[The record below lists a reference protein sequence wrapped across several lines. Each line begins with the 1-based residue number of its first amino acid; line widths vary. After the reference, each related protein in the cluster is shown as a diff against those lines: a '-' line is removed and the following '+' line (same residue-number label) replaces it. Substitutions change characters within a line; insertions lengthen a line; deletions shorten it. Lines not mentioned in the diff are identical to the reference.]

1 MSLNPPTTRNSL
13 VLGLVFSVEALLLLL
28 KPCGSTRTAP
38 GARHEADLEYHVE
51 NIDIP
56 YKTLTKGVAMFKHKE
71 DTLEPDDHALLNP
84 LRWAEVVRLGQEGW
98 ELVSVQP
105 LMRGVTEIGNQ
116 NAQGWAWGIALPVS
130 YLLFFKRATS

>member
-1 MSLNPPTTRNSL
+1 MKQT
-13 VLGLVFSVEALLLLL
+13 F
-28 KPCGSTRTAP
+28 
-38 GARHEADLEYHVE
+38 EYHIE

-56 YKTLTKGVAMFKHKE
+56 YQDLPQPVRLLGRQRRTDKA
-71 DTLEPDDHALLNP
+71 LEPDINALLGNP
-84 LRWAEVVRLGQEGW
+84 LRWGKVQRLGQEGW

>member
-1 MSLNPPTTRNSL
+1 MNWLQELAKLSVRF
-13 VLGLVFSVEALLLLL
+13 FSEFSIV
-28 KPCGSTRTAP
+28 P
-38 GARHEADLEYHVE
+38 
-51 NIDIP
+51 
-56 YKTLTKGVAMFKHKE
+56 TKGVAMFKHKE

>member
-1 MSLNPPTTRNSL
+1 M
-13 VLGLVFSVEALLLLL
+13 FSEFSIV
-28 KPCGSTRTAP
+28 P
-38 GARHEADLEYHVE
+38 
-51 NIDIP
+51 
-56 YKTLTKGVAMFKHKE
+56 TKGVAMFKHKE

-130 YLLFFKRATS
+130 YLLFLGACRDKGEIHSFGL

>member
-1 MSLNPPTTRNSL
+1 
-13 VLGLVFSVEALLLLL
+13 
-28 KPCGSTRTAP
+28 
-38 GARHEADLEYHVE
+38 
-51 NIDIP
+51 
-56 YKTLTKGVAMFKHKE
+56 HKE

>member
-1 MSLNPPTTRNSL
+1 EQLDRQRANRVRAEQES
-13 VLGLVFSVEALLLLL
+13 
-28 KPCGSTRTAP
+28 
-38 GARHEADLEYHVE
+38 
-51 NIDIP
+51 
-56 YKTLTKGVAMFKHKE
+56 
-71 DTLEPDDHALLNP
+71 

-116 NAQGWAWGIALPVS
+116 NAQGWAWGVALPVS

>member
-1 MSLNPPTTRNSL
+1 MSIRQS
-13 VLGLVFSVEALLLLL
+13 F
-28 KPCGSTRTAP
+28 
-38 GARHEADLEYHVE
+38 EYHVE

-56 YKTLTKGVAMFKHKE
+56 YKTLTKGIAMFKHKE

-116 NAQGWAWGIALPVS
+116 NAQGWAWGVALPVS
-130 YLLFFKRATS
+130 YQPHKKIPRTRAEYFLRNGIRAIGKLIAP

>member
-1 MSLNPPTTRNSL
+1 M
-13 VLGLVFSVEALLLLL
+13 
-28 KPCGSTRTAP
+28 
-38 GARHEADLEYHVE
+38 
-51 NIDIP
+51 P

-71 DTLEPDDHALLNP
+71 DTLEPDDHALLSP

-130 YLLFFKRATS
+130 YLLFFKRATSIKIPRTRAEYFLRNGIRAIGKLIAP